1 MAMKYLLDT
10 DTLIYL
16 IRGRH
21 GLQERVNQAG
31 ITQCVISEISVAEL
45 YVGVYKSGQSA
56 PVVAFLEK
64 TFQVVPI
71 TSAVQVYARIRAR
84 LELAGGR
91 LDDMDLFI
99 AATALEHD
107 YTLVTHNTRHFSRIP
122 GLKLE
127 DWIQDSEETVI
138 SHSGQ

>member
-1 MAMKYLLDT
+1 
-10 DTLIYL
+10 
-16 IRGRH
+16 
-21 GLQERVNQAG
+21 
-31 ITQCVISEISVAEL
+31 
-45 YVGVYKSGQSA
+45 
-56 PVVAFLEK
+56 
-64 TFQVVPI
+64 
-71 TSAVQVYARIRAR
+71 
-84 LELAGGR
+84 
-91 LDDMDLFI
+91 MDLFI